1 MRNIN
6 VKFIADMWDLVK
18 QCWRY
23 RNEEE
28 FRKLVLEGYQNPNLL
43 ELNSYGNEYPEQ
55 IIYHIGAFGCSVGFF
70 AEFLYTL
77 IRLYFATDRGL
88 VPYVNWGKEFLYYEE
103 SGVDNEY
110 NGFLYYFEPVSN
122 VCSIKKALYVINAAD
137 CQISDVQ
144 NRCLHTY
151 GYAVTDEYM
160 DALSSMIRRYIRYN
174 KKTKAYLEN
183 GYDQL
188 IGGRRALAVHFRG
201 TDYRRQYNNHPVF
214 VTIEQEIEEVRK
226 LLKLK
231 GYEVIFLAT
240 DEQEAVSRFQQE
252 FGDMV
257 KTFEDTWRA
266 DSGDESV
273 AYSHSDRKNHHYL
286 LGLEVVRDQY
296 MLTRCDGLVC
306 GISNLT
312 LSARMMRKAWYEQ
325 DYEDLVILNHDLCHN
340 ERNFSDAKH

>member
-1 MRNIN
+1 MKKMN
-6 VKFIADMWDLVK
+6 VKLITDMKNLLK

-28 FRKLVLEGYQNPNLL
+28 FKKLVLEGYRNPNLL
-43 ELNSYGNEYPEQ
+43 ELKSYGNEYPEK

-70 AEFLYTL
+70 AEFLYAL
-77 IRLYFATDRGL
+77 IRLYFAKDRGF
-88 VPYVNWGKEFLYYEE
+88 VPYINWGKDFLYYEE
-103 SGVDNEY
+103 SGVDDEY
-110 NGFLYYFEPVSN
+110 NGFLYYFEPVSE
-122 VCSIKKALYVINAAD
+122 VQSINKASYVLDATS

-144 NRCLHTY
+144 NRSLHTY

-160 DALSSMIRRYIRYN
+160 DALSSMIRKYIRYN
-174 KKTKAYLEN
+174 EKTKTYLES
-183 GYDQL
+183 GYDRL
-188 IGGRRALAVHFRG
+188 IGDRKALAVHFRG

-214 VTIEQEIEEVRK
+214 VTVEQEIEEVRK
-226 LLKLK
+226 LLNTKD
-231 GYEVIFLAT
+231 YEVIFLAT
-240 DEQEAVSRFQQE
+240 DEQDAVTRFRQE
-252 FGDMV
+252 FGNLV
-257 KTFEDTWRA
+257 EIFEDTWRA
-266 DSGDESV
+266 DSGDESI

-312 LSARMMRKAWYEQ
+312 LSARMMRKAWYDQ

-340 ERNFSDAKH
+340 ERNFCDAKH